1 MSLYEL
7 IKTNE
12 DISTYIIEAD
22 HYLEAIGYTEHGLAH
37 VTKVAVMAKEILLD
51 NHCDEHEVD
60 LGMIACYLHD
70 IGNSINRI
78 DHAHSGAIMA
88 FQLLEKLNF
97 NASDIV
103 QIVQAIGNHDE
114 KSANCVSKISAA
126 LILADKCDVRRS
138 RVRCNDEV
146 DFDIHDRVNYSVT
159 YSKLVLSEDKYT
171 LNLVIDQEVSA
182 IMDYFEIFLERMRL
196 CQKAC
201 KYLNKDFGLVIN
213 NLILL

>member
-1 MSLYEL
+1 MKLYD
-7 IKTNE
+7 KVKNDK
-12 DISTYIIEAD
+12 DINTYIVEAD
-22 HYLEAIGYTEHGLAH
+22 HYLETIGYTEHGLGH
-37 VTKVAVMAKEILLD
+37 VGIVAENAKRILLD
-51 NHCDEHEVD
+51 NGASDDEID
-60 LGMIACYLHD
+60 LAMVACHLHD
-70 IGNSINRI
+70 IGNSINRV

-88 FQLLEKLNF
+88 FRLLDKMGVD
-97 NASDIV
+97 ASDIV
-103 QIVQAIGNHDE
+103 KIIQAIGSHDE

-138 RVRCNDEV
+138 RVRCLEA

-159 YSKLVLSEDKYT
+159 YSKLELTENKYT

-196 CQKAC
+196 CQQAC
-201 KYLNKDFGLVIN
+201 KYFDKEFGLVIN